1 MMKLDEVRLKSRIQ
15 TAFFGTAII
24 AIIILHLVSQVAFFQ
39 SENLNA
45 DKLSPKSVE
54 IKNQYETEKPDIAT
68 IPDTVPS
75 VEQNDEQFEPKAV
88 AKQPMVRQTVV
99 RKKESRES
107 KSERLRRL
115 EKVLTGA

>member
-1 MMKLDEVRLKSRIQ
+1 MKTEKVRLKSRIQ

-24 AIIILHLVSQVAFFQ
+24 AIIILHFVSQFTFFQ
-39 SENLNA
+39 SENLEA
-45 DKLSPKSVE
+45 DKISPKSLE
-54 IKNQYETEKPDIAT
+54 IKNQYETKKPDIAT
-68 IPDTVPS
+68 IPEIVPP
-75 VEQNDEQFEPKAV
+75 VERDDEQLEPKAA
-88 AKQPMVRQTVV
+88 AKQPVVRQTVV